1 MEYQDV
7 FPYVAEEWAV
17 KGTEEKPRLVNWKSG
32 KIVSLQN
39 HKVLSC
45 LLAIDGTKSIND
57 IIGSC
62 NIPLQTE
69 SELKKFYDKFAEIG
83 AIIYSPT
90 PCKHPLDVALSSK
103 EPWLREVHMDITSNC
118 NLRCIHCFWGNN
130 LSQFANSD
138 LSNWKKLIFDMK
150 KSGVARTVVSGGEAL
165 TNPDFEEIV
174 NTVIDS
180 HIFLAAVFTN
190 GTIWNAAVD
199 NLLNRICQ
207 EKLKTSFYISL
218 DGYTSEQHDYI
229 RGNGNFC
236 KTIDFIKKL
245 VDYRET
251 HDGQYKI
258 VVNSLVHQKNYRN
271 LVEWYNYLESMNV
284 DRWRITAGRDIGNF
298 KNNYGILK
306 VSPEE
311 VADQYVQL
319 IYFLI
324 RHSQASE
331 KIMDMNVENLFTTK
345 ALKSRKMYLFD
356 KELCICDYK
365 YNGCSVNPQGNVQF
379 CTSWQSI
386 TYGNAFQKPLEE
398 IWLSDAMQ
406 KMKNMKI
413 SEITKCASCDLL
425 QYCGGGCRLECQTLE
440 DKDDNVCE
448 TFRVFKDKILPILQS
463 LGIQFLV

>member
-150 KSGVARTVVSGGEAL
+150 KSGVARTVVSGG
-165 TNPDFEEIV
+165 
-174 NTVIDS
+174 
-180 HIFLAAVFTN
+180 
-190 GTIWNAAVD
+190 
-199 NLLNRICQ
+199 R
-207 EKLKTSFYISL
+207 SF
-218 DGYTSEQHDYI
+218 
-229 RGNGNFC
+229 N
-236 KTIDFIKKL
+236 
-245 VDYRET
+245 
-251 HDGQYKI
+251 
-258 VVNSLVHQKNYRN
+258 
-271 LVEWYNYLESMNV
+271 
-284 DRWRITAGRDIGNF
+284 
-298 KNNYGILK
+298 
-306 VSPEE
+306 
-311 VADQYVQL
+311 
-319 IYFLI
+319 
-324 RHSQASE
+324 
-331 KIMDMNVENLFTTK
+331 
-345 ALKSRKMYLFD
+345 KSGF
-356 KELCICDYK
+356 
-365 YNGCSVNPQGNVQF
+365 
-379 CTSWQSI
+379 
-386 TYGNAFQKPLEE
+386 
-398 IWLSDAMQ
+398 
-406 KMKNMKI
+406 
-413 SEITKCASCDLL
+413 
-425 QYCGGGCRLECQTLE
+425 
-440 DKDDNVCE
+440 
-448 TFRVFKDKILPILQS
+448 
-463 LGIQFLV
+463 